1 MTSDWQIQSIGDIC
15 SKITSGGTPSRKNNG
30 FYKNGIHPWIKT
42 KELQGGWIYDAEE
55 YITDEALEKSSAKL
69 LPQNTIL
76 LAMYGATVGEL
87 GILAREM
94 ACNQACC
101 AMTVNS
107 DKADYRYLF
116 YLLLHQKAQI
126 KVLASGSAQQNLSV
140 TQIENFRF
148 PYPPLR
154 EQKAIA
160 DVLSS
165 LDDKIE
171 HNRRM
176 IETLE
181 AMGKALFQSWF
192 VNFDP
197 VRAKAAGHP
206 TELPDAI
213 STLFPDELVSSQLG
227 DIPKRWEVAVIS
239 NFGQV
244 ICGKTPPT
252 KKVENFGGDYP
263 FITIPDMRQG
273 LVSVNAERT
282 ISEVGAKVLEGKLLP
297 SGSICVSC
305 IATPGLVTL
314 TSRKSFTNQQI
325 NSIVPAKSIYRE
337 FILFAMIQM
346 GDLIGAVG
354 SGGSVFANMNTRK
367 FKELP
372 LLRPI
377 DEVLSAFSDICN
389 PTMKKI
395 LSLQKEIDV
404 IMKLRDTLLP
414 KLISGEL
421 RMKDVQ

>member
-1 MTSDWQIQSIGDIC
+1 MSEWREMRLEEVADVIG
-15 SKITSGGTPSRKNNG
+15 GGTPSTKISDYWNG
-30 FYKNGIHPWIKT
+30 DISWITPKD
-42 KELQGGWIYDAEE
+42 LSSHGDR
-55 YITDEALEKSSAKL
+55 YISRGERDISSLGLENSSAKL
-69 LPQNTIL
+69 LPINSVL
-76 LAMYGATVGEL
+76 LSSRAPVGYVAISSQEL
-87 GILAREM
+87 TT
-94 ACNQACC
+94 NQGFQSL
-101 AMTVNS
+101 VF
-107 DKADYRYLF
+107 KKGHIPLF
-116 YLLLHQKAQI
+116 FYYLLKSKRAFIESH
-126 KVLASGSAQQNLSV
+126 ASGSTFGEVSNSV
-140 TQIENFRF
+140 VRQITFEI
-148 PYPPLR
+148 PPLR

-160 DVLSS
+160 GVLSS
-165 LDDKIE
+165 FDDKIE

-206 TELPDAI
+206 TELPNAI
-213 STLFPDELVSSQLG
+213 STLFPNELVSSQLG
-227 DIPKRWEVAVIS
+227 DIPKGWEVAVIS

-297 SGSICVSC
+297 SGSVCVSC

-346 GDLIGAVG
+346 GDLIGAAG
-354 SGGSVFANMNTRK
+354 SGGSVFANMNTGR

-414 KLISGEL
+414 KLMSGEL
-421 RMKDVQ
+421 RVKDIK